1 MARAG
6 LKSLFGRLATVWRS
20 KDRRYWLTAAVVL
33 AVTLYATP
41 WVNKQLGLNSV
52 RYKMFQAT
60 GALTGRPLRA
70 RYTKIVA
77 ITNDD
82 YIKGSG
88 GISPV
93 NRAYLARIVTAL
105 NGAHVPIIALDFI
118 LHFADQR
125 QTPVHVG
132 DYSSVGNVKE
142 VDALVSAIIAAADDD
157 TKIILPIDIRPVKGT
172 DSYLVVPAI
181 YQAYGIC
188 TKLVADGVWDSS
200 GAPGF
205 KLSPKARKNINCGYI
220 ELPID
225 PRQIPPLI
233 DLHQKWRIASLS
245 LAIAAARDPQAAET
259 VGSSTKFTT
268 SLPPSNREPVSAGK
282 LIQGD
287 QAVLDALRPSAVIV
301 GGMWNAHD
309 KPEPVD
315 QHPGLTGN
323 ISGVLMHEN
332 FTEGILDGRLVTPLP
347 DWVRFAIEAIL
358 GIGFAFAFAAFSQF
372 WAKLVLLAGIA
383 AGLLLVQWLLF
394 ALLASFLDAFLPLLS
409 LALHSILEKLLE

>member
-118 LHFADQR
+118 LHFADR
-125 QTPVHVG
+125 
-132 DYSSVGNVKE
+132 SE
-142 VDALVSAIIAAADDD
+142 
-157 TKIILPIDIRPVKGT
+157 
-172 DSYLVVPAI
+172 
-181 YQAYGIC
+181 
-188 TKLVADGVWDSS
+188 
-200 GAPGF
+200 
-205 KLSPKARKNINCGYI
+205 
-220 ELPID
+220 
-225 PRQIPPLI
+225 
-233 DLHQKWRIASLS
+233 
-245 LAIAAARDPQAAET
+245 
-259 VGSSTKFTT
+259 
-268 SLPPSNREPVSAGK
+268 
-282 LIQGD
+282 
-287 QAVLDALRPSAVIV
+287 
-301 GGMWNAHD
+301 
-309 KPEPVD
+309 
-315 QHPGLTGN
+315 
-323 ISGVLMHEN
+323 
-332 FTEGILDGRLVTPLP
+332 
-347 DWVRFAIEAIL
+347 
-358 GIGFAFAFAAFSQF
+358 
-372 WAKLVLLAGIA
+372 
-383 AGLLLVQWLLF
+383 
-394 ALLASFLDAFLPLLS
+394 
-409 LALHSILEKLLE
+409 